1 MQANGAPALGSRAH
15 PESATTNRCGRAAPL
30 AAAFAAAALLLACG
44 IPRDPEGTLQ
54 RVKSGRMRV
63 GIIERPPWATL
74 EGGKPAGVEVDL
86 VEGFARSLDAKIDWF
101 PGSEAEL
108 FTALEKQ
115 ELDLVIGGF
124 TDDDPWAQ
132 KVTFT
137 QPYAVIEVVVA
148 APPGRAP
155 PSDLS
160 GLQVA
165 ARSGT
170 EVPRLV
176 EEAGGI
182 AVRVPDLSKWNGL
195 VAGEKWEVRALGL
208 VPGSLVL
215 DESRPAMAVPLGENA
230 WLVRLER
237 HLSEEAPFVDELL
250 NRYAGP

>member
-1 MQANGAPALGSRAH
+1 MQARGAPPLRSRAH
-15 PESATTNRCGRAAPL
+15 PESATTNRRRRAAPL

-44 IPRDPEGTLQ
+44 IPRDPEGTLE
-54 RVKSGRMRV
+54 RVQGGRMRV
-63 GIIERPPWATL
+63 GILERPPWATL
-74 EGGKPAGVEVDL
+74 EGGKPSGVEVDL
-86 VEGFARSLDAKIDWF
+86 VEGFARSLDAEIDWF

-108 FTALEKQ
+108 FTALEKR
-115 ELDLVIGGF
+115 ELDLAIGGF

-137 QPYAVIEVVVA
+137 QPYAIIEVVVA

-155 PSDLS
+155 PADLS

-182 AVRVPDLSKWNGL
+182 AVRVPDLSKANGL

-250 NRYAGP
+250 GRYAGP

>member
-1 MQANGAPALGSRAH
+1 
-15 PESATTNRCGRAAPL
+15 
-30 AAAFAAAALLLACG
+30 
-44 IPRDPEGTLQ
+44 
-54 RVKSGRMRV
+54 MRV
-63 GIIERPPWATL
+63 GIIERPPWTTL

-86 VEGFARSLDAKIDWF
+86 VEGFARSLDAEIDWF

-108 FTALEKQ
+108 LTALEER

-124 TDDDPWAQ
+124 TVDDPWAQ
-132 KVTFT
+132 KITFT

-155 PSDLS
+155 PADLS

-165 ARSGT
+165 AHSGT
-170 EVPRLV
+170 DVPRLI

-182 AVRVPDLSKWNGL
+182 AVRVPDLSKANGL
-195 VAGEKWEVRALGL
+195 VAGEEWEVRALGL

-215 DESRPAMAVPLGENA
+215 DESRLAMAVPHGENA
-230 WLVRLER
+230 WLVQLER

-250 NRYAGP
+250 DRYASP

>member
-1 MQANGAPALGSRAH
+1 M
-15 PESATTNRCGRAAPL
+15 AAV
-30 AAAFAAAALLLACG
+30 LLLACG
-44 IPRDPEGTLQ
+44 IPQDPEGTLE
-54 RVKSGRMRV
+54 RVQGGRMRV
-63 GIIERPPWATL
+63 GITERPPWATV
-74 EGGKPAGVEVDL
+74 EGGTPAGVEVEL
-86 VEGFARSLDAKIDWF
+86 VEGFARSLDAEIDWF

-108 FTALEKQ
+108 FTALEKR

-137 QPYAVIEVVVA
+137 QPYAMIEVVVA

-155 PSDLS
+155 PADLS
-160 GLQVA
+160 GLRVA

-182 AVRVPDLSKWNGL
+182 AVRVTDLSDGDAL
-195 VAGEKWEVRALGL
+195 VAGEEWEVRALGL
-208 VPGSLVL
+208 VPGSVIL
-215 DESRPAMAVPLGENA
+215 DESKHAMATPLGENA

-237 HLSEEAPFVDELL
+237 YLSEEAAFVDELL
-250 NRYAGP
+250 QRHASR